1 VFHWPS
7 CRSRGKTIDSGGLED
22 AELAELWFEME
33 LKELLFEE
41 MVLKELL
48 DASGSS
54 LIAFALLLLR
64 ALETLL
70 TSSGAFGFVEAL
82 AAMVLFRQSALL
94 NAACER
100 IARRRW
106 PF

>member
-1 VFHWPS
+1 
-7 CRSRGKTIDSGGLED
+7 
-22 AELAELWFEME
+22 ME

-70 TSSGAFGFVEAL
+70 TSSGAFGLVEAL

-94 NAACER
+94 SAACER

>member
-1 VFHWPS
+1 
-7 CRSRGKTIDSGGLED
+7 
-22 AELAELWFEME
+22 ME

-70 TSSGAFGFVEAL
+70 TSPGAFGFVEAL